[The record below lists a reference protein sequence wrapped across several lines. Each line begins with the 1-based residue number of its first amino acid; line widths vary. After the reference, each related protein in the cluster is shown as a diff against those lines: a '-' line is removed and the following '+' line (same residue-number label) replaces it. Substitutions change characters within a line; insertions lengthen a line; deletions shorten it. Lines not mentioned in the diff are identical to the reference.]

1 MASLNKA
8 QLIGHL
14 GRDPEVKELNSG
26 DEVCTLSL
34 ATSES
39 WTDKKTGERR
49 EATEWHRVVIFNQH
63 LVKVAKE
70 YLRKGTQ
77 LYVEG
82 QIKTRKWADKDGI
95 DRYSTEIVLP
105 SFGGTIVMLGGK
117 RDSDGEPETSGNARQ
132 NSRREEQQQGGG
144 HHYRSPDLNDDIPF
158 APEWRV

>member
-14 GRDPEVKELNSG
+14 GRDPEVKALNSG

-63 LVKVAKE
+63 LVKVAKD

-82 QIKTRKWADKDGI
+82 QIKTRKWTDKDGI
-95 DRYSTEIVLP
+95 ERYSTEIVLP

-117 RDSDGEPETSGNARQ
+117 RDSDDEPETSGNARQ
-132 NSRREEQQQGGG
+132 NSRREERQ
-144 HHYRSPDLNDDIPF
+144 STPATDLDDEIPF
-158 APEWRV
+158 